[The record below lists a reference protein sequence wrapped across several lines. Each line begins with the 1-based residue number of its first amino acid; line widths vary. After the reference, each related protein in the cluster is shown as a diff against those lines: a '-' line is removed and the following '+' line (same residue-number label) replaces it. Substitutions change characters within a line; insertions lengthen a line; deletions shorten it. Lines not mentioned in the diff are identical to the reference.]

1 MLKYEQYGDK
11 MKRNNSR
18 IKAMIVLYNYDLL
31 GEKINYDYLNQL
43 FSEEE
48 EISVDEDFF
57 LEIVD
62 GVINHWDEINRIM
75 SRNLRNWTFERMSI
89 VDRNLIRIATYE
101 MLYTNTPKNII
112 INEILNLTHEY
123 SELDDGLSSK
133 FNNKL
138 LDEIRKSI
146 DGK

>member
-1 MLKYEQYGDK
+1 

-31 GEKINYDYLNQL
+31 GEMPNYQYLDEVLQ
-43 FSEEE
+43 EEE
-48 EISVDEDFF
+48 EVDFDEDFF
-57 LEIVD
+57 NELVN
-62 GVINHWDEINRIM
+62 GVILHWDDINRIM
-75 SRNLRNWTFERMSI
+75 SRNLKNWTFERMSVI
-89 VDRNLIRIATYE
+89 DRNLIRIAVFE
-101 MLYTNTPKNII
+101 MLYTNTPHTII
-112 INEILNLTHEY
+112 INEVLNLTHEY

>member
-1 MLKYEQYGDK
+1 

>member
-1 MLKYEQYGDK
+1 

-31 GEKINYDYLNQL
+31 GEKPNYEYLNQIIQ
-43 FSEEE
+43 EEE
-48 EISVDEDFF
+48 EVSLDEDFF
-57 LEIVD
+57 NELVD
-62 GVINHWDEINRIM
+62 GVINNWDEINRIF
-75 SRNLRNWTFERMSI
+75 SRNLKNWTFERMSI
-89 VDRNLIRIATYE
+89 VDRNLIRIAIYE
-101 MLYTNTPKNII
+101 MLYTKTPATII

-133 FNNKL
+133 FNNKI

-146 DGK
+146 NGK